1 MREMKLTKINEEVY
15 KDYLSDKNG
24 MSMQM
29 QMPMINI
36 FKSRGWECFP
46 VGLYADQDLVGVAMI
61 SGKPIKIAGMM
72 YTCQYG
78 PYLDSYD
85 NELVEAFFTQVLDVV
100 KSVNG
105 AKFMCNPNVF
115 STKYDLS
122 GEPVEKYQ
130 ILDES
135 TITKIGYTKK
145 DLAIDTNGQMDM
157 RFVYKKDIPFTT
169 EDELLKSYTAST
181 RRDVLNAEKS
191 CIEIS
196 EVKEEELEAFT
207 KLMGM
212 SGEKHGYRVHGMEY
226 YKQVKKEYK
235 DDALMLIA
243 KIDCNRY
250 ITEKTAE
257 LNENLELIESYG
269 GNNRKGRITKLEEQ
283 NSKLTKLMDAIKESN
298 QDILYLT
305 AGVYIKTNDELIH
318 FLSGND
324 NEYSRF
330 CSSALM
336 QHTAMKFA
344 LDNGLQVFN
353 MYGVSGTFE
362 KSDSVFK
369 FKTGFGGYVQEYI
382 GTYTYE
388 LKPTKIKIANSVKK
402 ILGR

>member
-1 MREMKLTKINEEVY
+1 MREMKLTKINEEAY
-15 KDYLSDKNG
+15 KDYLSDKAG

-85 NELVEAFFTQVLDVV
+85 NELVEAFFTQVLDVI
-100 KSVNG
+100 KAANG
-105 AKFMCNPNVF
+105 AKFICNPNVF

-130 ILDES
+130 ILDEAV
-135 TITKIGYTKK
+135 ITKIGYTKK
-145 DLAIDTNGQMDM
+145 DLSIDTNGQMDM

-191 CIEIS
+191 CIEIN
-196 EVKEEELEAFT
+196 EVQEDELKAFT

-212 SGEKHGYRVHGMEY
+212 SGEKHGYRVHGIEY

-250 ITEKTAE
+250 ISEKTAE

-283 NSKLTKLMDAIKESN
+283 NSKLTKLMDAITESK

-402 ILGR
+402 MLGR

>member
-1 MREMKLTKINEEVY
+1 MREMKLTKINEEAY
-15 KDYLSDKNG
+15 KDYLSDKAG

-100 KSVNG
+100 KAANG
-105 AKFMCNPNVF
+105 AKFVCNPNVF

-135 TITKIGYTKK
+135 VITKIGYTKK
-145 DLAIDTNGQMDM
+145 DLSIDTNGQMDM
-157 RFVYKKDIPFTT
+157 RFVYKKDVPFTT

-196 EVKEEELEAFT
+196 EVQDDELEAFT

-212 SGEKHGYRVHGMEY
+212 SGEKHGYRVHGIEY

-250 ITEKTAE
+250 ISEKTAE

-283 NSKLTKLMDAIKESN
+283 NSKLTKLMDAIKESK

-402 ILGR
+402 MLGR